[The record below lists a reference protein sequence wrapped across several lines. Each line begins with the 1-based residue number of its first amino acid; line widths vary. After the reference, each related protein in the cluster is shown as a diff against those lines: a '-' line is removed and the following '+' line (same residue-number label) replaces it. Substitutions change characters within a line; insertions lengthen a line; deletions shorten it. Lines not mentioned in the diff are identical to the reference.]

1 MRCFSRSATRHTDTP
16 HGVVFDT
23 QFRRYRGRNNQVEP
37 LPIGAIAARGTL
49 PTHTSP
55 SSGAIAARQRAARCA
70 PADRWRWRWHV
81 LVAAHEHVVLRLK
94 PPFSN
99 ALFAFFQPFLTLFPH
114 TPTPLLY
121 AHTSRSTHPGG
132 WGRGRRRRVGEAR
145 FATAGFA
152 IAVSRPLVSRPLL
165 IRDRWLFLPD
175 FVSPTGGIAQVMVAL
190 ALETSCLDRP
200 SSLEAYGAGARRGC
214 AQLAKGNAAR

>member
-1 MRCFSRSATRHTDTP
+1 VLNTERPPSWPNLGRFWPSAGRSIGRTPEMRCFSRSATRHTDTP

-81 LVAAHEHVVLRLK
+81 LVAAHEHVVLTRLK

-165 IRDRWLFLPD
+165 FATAGYSYLI
-175 FVSPTGGIAQVMVAL
+175 
-190 ALETSCLDRP
+190 
-200 SSLEAYGAGARRGC
+200 SSAPRVGLR
-214 AQLAKGNAAR
+214 K